1 MKETGVFSEGSNI
14 SGPEFSEVLVEQF
27 LLIPVPKFIQKDEN
41 DFLHWQKDKN
51 QTAFKKETAFA
62 CRNRKML

>member
-41 DFLHWQKDKN
+41 DFLH
-51 QTAFKKETAFA
+51 
-62 CRNRKML
+62 